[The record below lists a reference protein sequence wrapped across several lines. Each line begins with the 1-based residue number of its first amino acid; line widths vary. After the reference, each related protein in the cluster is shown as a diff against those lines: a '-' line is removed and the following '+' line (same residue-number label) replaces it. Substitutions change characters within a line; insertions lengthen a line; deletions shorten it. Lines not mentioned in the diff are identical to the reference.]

1 MTNIRHIHILL
12 VCLLMTVSCV
22 HASSQVFDVRTL
34 KSEILAKDMKYAVY
48 LPDGYA
54 SSERSYP
61 VLYLLHG
68 YSDDQTG
75 WLQFGD
81 VQRIADHVIAEGRA
95 APMIIVMPDAET
107 TWYMN
112 DLKGVYRFEDYFF
125 GELIPHV
132 EVTYRCRTK
141 KEYRAVAGLSMGGL
155 GSFIYAFRHP
165 DLFASSCPLSG
176 ALWDRDAMIKR
187 MKLNEAGA
195 SEEQLSAYLDRYCP
209 VTLVKRLSE
218 EQKKAVRFYIDCGDD
233 DFLAADNARMHI
245 LLLEKQ
251 IPHEYRT
258 RDGGHTWEYWR
269 TALPSVLE
277 FVSQT
282 FHR

>member
-1 MTNIRHIHILL
+1 MKNIWHILRL
-12 VCLLMTVSCV
+12 GLMTVSCV
-22 HASSQVFDVRTL
+22 HASSQVFDIRTL

-81 VQRIADHVIAEGRA
+81 VQRIADHAIAEGRA

-112 DLKGVYRFEDYFF
+112 DLKGGYRFEDYFF

-155 GSFIYAFRHP
+155 GSFIYALRHP

-187 MKLNEAGA
+187 MKLNEVGA

-209 VTLVKRLSE
+209 VTLVKRLPE

-233 DFLAADNARMHI
+233 DFLASDNARMHI
-245 LLLEKQ
+245 FLAEKQ

>member
-1 MTNIRHIHILL
+1 MKRMLWVLL
-12 VCLLMTVSCV
+12 AGWATCSC
-22 HASSQVFDVRTL
+22 AWAASQVFDTRMV
-34 KSEILAKDMKYAVY
+34 KSGILAKEMKFAVY

-54 SSERSYP
+54 FSERAYP

-75 WLQFGD
+75 WVQYGE
-81 VQRIADHVIAEGRA
+81 VQRIADQAIAEGRA

-112 DLKGVYRFEDYFF
+112 DPKERYRFEDFF
-125 GELIPHV
+125 FSELIPHI
-132 EVTYRCRTK
+132 ERTYRCRTK

-155 GSFIYAFRHP
+155 GAFMYALRHP
-165 DLFASSCPLSG
+165 DLFASSCSLSG
-176 ALWDRDAMIKR
+176 ALWGRESMVTR
-187 MKLNEAGA
+187 MKLNDAGEP
-195 SEEQLSAYLDRYCP
+195 EEKVNAYLDRYCP
-209 VTLVKRLSE
+209 VTLVERFPE

-245 LLLEKQ
+245 LLLEKK

-258 RDGGHTWEYWR
+258 RDGGHAWEYWR
-269 TALPSVLE
+269 AALPSVLE
-277 FVSQT
+277 FVSQS
-282 FHR
+282 FRR

>member
-1 MTNIRHIHILL
+1 MTNIRHILL
-12 VCLLMTVSCV
+12 VCLMTVSCV

-68 YSDDQTG
+68 YGDDQTG

-125 GELIPHV
+125 GELIPHI